1 MIEATGAQIIVKL
14 LQNQGISL
22 VSGIPGA
29 SVLPLYN
36 ELATSSITHVLA
48 RHEQGAGFLAQGI
61 ARSTGLPAVCLTTS
75 GAGVMNLLT
84 AVADAKAD
92 SIPLI
97 AITGQV
103 ASGFIGTD
111 AFQEADTFGL
121 SLPITKHSV
130 LVKDAAELL
139 EVIPKAFAIASSG
152 RPGPVIID
160 VPVDVQT
167 QKISFEEWPA
177 TGNPLRKAARLATA
191 KNELSERMEF
201 FARTLLDAKRP
212 MLFVGGG
219 CRSLTAAMQIERLLK
234 TFSMPVASSFMGL
247 GTVNG
252 NNPAF
257 YGMTGIF
264 GHKAANSLLQKA
276 DVVLV
281 VGVRFDERA
290 VGYPPMF
297 NKDAVILHIDIDA
310 AEINKIV
317 AVQSSVTQDA
327 ETALPLLSEAL
338 ALQMKERGMAPAEN
352 DVPLADEEPSELPSG
367 LLARAESVLR
377 GSAQIQHFKQPVQ
390 NPVPELWAGGAEKD
404 KPDCTGEKFAAHVA
418 ATARKLGFCGDNLIV
433 TTDVGQHQMWVA
445 RQFIFE
451 KPRQFLS
458 SGSLGTMGFGLPV
471 AIGAAF
477 ANPGKRVLCMSGDG
491 SLLMNVQELATLA
504 DFDLDVTV
512 IVFDNKALG
521 MVKQL
526 QVAKRKKQFAV
537 TYPKSTNY
545 KKLAES
551 FGISAMRIDGRK
563 VKPGD
568 DWESFAF
575 PQPGSGPRLIQVMC

>member
-103 ASGFIGTD
+103 ASSFIGTD

-130 LVKDAAELL
+130 LVKDASELL
-139 EVIPKAFAIASSG
+139 EVIPRAFAIASSG

-167 QKISFEEWPA
+167 QKIRFEEWPA

-191 KNELSERMEF
+191 QSELSQRMEF
-201 FARTLLDAKRP
+201 FARTLLDAERP

-219 CRSLTAAMQIERLLK
+219 CRSLTAAMQIDRLLK

-297 NKDAVILHIDIDA
+297 NRDAVILHIDIDA

-338 ALQMKERGMAPAEN
+338 AAQMKERGMTPAEN
-352 DVPLADEEPSELPSG
+352 NAPLPENDVQLPSG

-377 GSAQIQHFKQPVQ
+377 GSEPLRHSQQPEH
-390 NPVPELWAGGAEKD
+390 NPVPQLWAGAAEKD
-404 KPDCTGEKFAAHVA
+404 RPDCTGEKFAAHVSE
-418 ATARKLGFCGDNLIV
+418 TARKLGFGGDNLIV

-445 RQFIFE
+445 RQFLFE

-568 DWESFAF
+568 EWENFAF
-575 PQPGSGPRLIQVMC
+575 PPAGSGPRLIQVMC